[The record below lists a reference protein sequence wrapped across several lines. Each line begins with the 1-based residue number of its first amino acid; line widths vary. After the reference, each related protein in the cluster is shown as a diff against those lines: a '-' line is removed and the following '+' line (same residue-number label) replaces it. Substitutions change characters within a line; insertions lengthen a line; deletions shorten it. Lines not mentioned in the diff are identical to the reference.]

1 MKIIHTADWH
11 IGRTLFDYSLID
23 DQRQFLDWLA
33 QLAAAEQ
40 ADALVI
46 AGDLYNRAVPGTQAV
61 ELLDAFFSEM
71 VLGRRIPLY
80 VIAGNHDSAER
91 LSFCSRL
98 LGDAGLHLAGSAAQR
113 AHLPLEKDGVR
124 LTLHLL
130 PYFTPAEVRVLYPQ
144 EKISSFDD
152 AFAALMAHDRP
163 LLEPSRFHL
172 LVAHGFF
179 LRPGIEDAIF
189 SGSELSV
196 GAVDAMNLQ
205 HAEGYGFI
213 ALGHLHAPQRAG
225 GNARYAGSP
234 LKYSLSET
242 HQRKS
247 VSILEIGREGEYC
260 VREVPYRPQR
270 DVRIIE
276 GTFAA
281 LLDPLNQGDAS
292 LLDYVYANIVDE
304 EAVLFALQ
312 KLRSVFPNIL
322 GLQFAAPQG
331 EGQPLPERPALANE
345 PLGALFGRFY
355 RQITGQEL
363 SEPRQSLVAEAARCC
378 EMCEDR
384 HEPPLNGAGE

>member
-1 MKIIHTADWH
+1 MKIILTADWH

-23 DQRQFLDWLA
+23 DQRQFLCWLG
-33 QLAAAEQ
+33 QLATAEQ
-40 ADALVI
+40 ADALLI
-46 AGDLYNRAVPGTQAV
+46 AGDLYNRAVPSTQAV
-61 ELLDAFFSEM
+61 ELIDAFFSDM

-98 LGDAGLHLAGSAAQR
+98 LGDAGLHLAGSVAQR

-130 PYFTPAEVRVLYPQ
+130 PYFTPAEVRALYPE
-144 EKISSFDD
+144 EKIASFDD
-152 AFAALMAHDRP
+152 AFAAIMAHDRP
-163 LLEPSRFHL
+163 LLLPSRFHL
-172 LVAHGFF
+172 LAAHGFF
-179 LRPGIEDAIF
+179 LRPGLEDAVF

-196 GAVDAMNLQ
+196 GTVDAMDLG
-205 HAEGYGFI
+205 HAEGYDYI

-225 GNARYAGSP
+225 ENARYAGSP

-247 VSILEIGREGEYC
+247 VSILEIGREGEFAI
-260 VREVPYRPQR
+260 REVPYRPQR

-281 LLDPLNQGDAS
+281 LLDPCNQGDAN
-292 LLDYVYANIVDE
+292 LTDYVYANIVDD

-322 GLQFAAPQG
+322 GLQFIAPQG
-331 EGQPLPERPALANE
+331 EEQPLPERPALANE
-345 PLGALFGRFY
+345 PVDMLFGRFY

-363 SEPRQSLVAEAARCC
+363 SGSRQMLAAEAARRC
-378 EMCEDR
+378 EMPE
-384 HEPPLNGAGE
+384 EPHLTEIGE